1 MTTNH
6 LTHLINQH
14 TTGWTPAQKH
24 ALTQR
29 IQAETTRQSVT
40 HDYPT
45 PGDLAQAIDPK
56 TIQTPALKLIDHQLR
71 WALTTPDARLAISIS
86 PQEGK
91 TTRVGI
97 WGVLHALIENPD
109 RRIVLASYSVNLA
122 RNTARAA
129 RNIIREYGT
138 GARDSLTGAPLPDR
152 LGISLAEDNA
162 SASSWSIRGH
172 RGGMYAVGVGGSLTG
187 ERADVLIIDD
197 PVKGMLEADS
207 VIERQKVIT
216 WWESVAQTR
225 LAPGA
230 PVIIIMTRWHEDD
243 LVGHLVKQD
252 QAKGADTWR
261 VVNIPAIATPGVPD
275 ALGRA
280 PGVAMESA
288 RGRTVEDFERIRDD
302 VGERVWSALYLG
314 RPTPAGGGLFSA
326 EWFARH
332 RAPSLPNSGVA
343 ATIVSIDPAETG
355 RRDEAGIIGLSVT
368 SDSVAWVTDDRS
380 GRMQSDEW
388 ARAAVLLALELRA
401 GEILFEAFTTG
412 QTYERVIS
420 NAWERVRKE
429 SLLLRASDGDV
440 ADAAIAYADDPQRPA
455 DCYRA
460 LNEVSMVAVPN
471 QDSPP
476 FRIQPWRAKGDKVA
490 RAAGTRQAA
499 STGRLRIVGTQPE
512 LENQAVSWLPGQH
525 SPDRMDALVNGFER
539 CMQLVGGR
547 TQIATPTDTVS
558 PAPGAGFWASTIG

>member
-14 TTGWTPAQKH
+14 TPGWTPAQKH

-40 HDYPT
+40 HDHPT

-56 TIQTPALKLIDHQLR
+56 TIQTPALELIDHQLR

-332 RAPSLPNSGVA
+332 RAPSLPNSGVS

-420 NAWERVRKE
+420 NAWERVRRE

-547 TQIATPTDTVS
+547 AQIATPTDTVS
-558 PAPGAGFWASTIG
+558 SAPGAGFWASTIG